1 MIKFTKEAFD
11 DGLFITSWDGGRI
24 RIQGQEYGHSL
35 LLRPTGLKPWAVKD
49 FADLN
54 PDNLASLLLPNIE
67 LVLLG
72 TGERQGFLPVQL
84 QAPFIERRLGL
95 EVMTSAA
102 ACRTWN
108 VLLGEGRKMAA
119 GIILPT

>member
-11 DGLFITSWDGGRI
+11 DSLFITSWDKGRI
-24 RIQGQEYGHSL
+24 RIQDREYRQSIL
-35 LLRPTGLKPWAVKD
+35 LGSNGIQDWPVTGFETLTAERL
-49 FADLN
+49 AD
-54 PDNLASLLLPNIE
+54 LLLPGIE

-72 TGERQGFLPVQL
+72 TGSRQGFLPVQL
-84 QAPFIERRLGL
+84 QVPFIELGIGL

-108 VLLGEGRKMAA
+108 VLLGEGRRMAA
-119 GIILPT
+119 GIILG